1 MYYLKGILF
10 QNNTKEWGIDFHDN
24 MENVKTEFGQY
35 STEIFTTRA
44 EKVIN
49 EHDKTKVL
57 RH

>member
-1 MYYLKGILF
+1 MF